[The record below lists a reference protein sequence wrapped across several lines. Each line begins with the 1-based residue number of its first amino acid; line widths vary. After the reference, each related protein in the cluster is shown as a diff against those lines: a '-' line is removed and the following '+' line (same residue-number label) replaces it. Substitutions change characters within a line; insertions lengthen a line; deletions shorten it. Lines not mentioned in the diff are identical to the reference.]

1 MKEKNKKKWDEYAAA
16 NYENC
21 KECNKLKDKLDK
33 KFSSNYLQPK
43 LEQIEESKE
52 VKKFIKSGKLAVVVP
67 MKENGPVIEPFLSKL
82 STQIP
87 NDLVCVINDRSNQEA
102 VDTVKRYKNIVF
114 IDRDEVLDALD
125 WKKLL
130 KILNLKERP
139 YGKGM
144 TVLAGYLVQHFIAK
158 HTKRKPLWLA
168 QHDAELST
176 EARHHNIRY
185 LVWGLLNTKKKA
197 HHLKIAKYGRNNE
210 ITMAVRSSLL
220 ELRNLPFSVKNLKIR
235 RRAKEL
241 FNRLSPLKWMITGQF
256 ALSWERAME
265 RPFATG
271 YLEETLTSAF
281 IEDRGSNTGEV
292 TVQVVNPNPCLDGE
306 NGFRKEM
313 IILQTVSNFVFTLAL
328 VGKSVDKW
336 TVKDISRINRK
347 FLNKDRPMAFIP
359 NDENPV
365 YTEVI
370 PQEKI
375 IPSVN
380 MLLKNNLVNEK
391 VMIDLVEKHI

>member
-1 MKEKNKKKWDEYAAA
+1 M
-16 NYENC
+16 
-21 KECNKLKDKLDK
+21 
-33 KFSSNYLQPK
+33 
-43 LEQIEESKE
+43 
-52 VKKFIKSGKLAVVVP
+52 
-67 MKENGPVIEPFLSKL
+67 
-82 STQIP
+82 
-87 NDLVCVINDRSNQEA
+87 
-102 VDTVKRYKNIVF
+102 
-114 IDRDEVLDALD
+114 
-125 WKKLL
+125 
-130 KILNLKERP
+130 
-139 YGKGM
+139 
-144 TVLAGYLVQHFIAK
+144 
-158 HTKRKPLWLA
+158 
-168 QHDAELST
+168 
-176 EARHHNIRY
+176 
-185 LVWGLLNTKKKA
+185 
-197 HHLKIAKYGRNNE
+197 
-210 ITMAVRSSLL
+210 
-220 ELRNLPFSVKNLKIR
+220 
-235 RRAKEL
+235 
-241 FNRLSPLKWMITGQF
+241 
-256 ALSWERAME
+256 
-265 RPFATG
+265 
-271 YLEETLTSAF
+271 
-281 IEDRGSNTGEV
+281 